1 MMELQERVLP
11 LMTVTESRGCQDQAA
26 DRRGGATSSVLRVA
40 IQGGG
45 CSGFQYGLGFDRGAA
60 EGDLEFEMHGVQVVV
75 DPFSAP
81 YLKGAEID
89 YVDSIQAA
97 GFAINNPN
105 ASSSCG
111 CGHSFQVEE
120 GAEAEGAVGGCGSRL
135 LRLTALASRVVSG
148 PLRVAVVG
156 SGPAGLLRR
165 RCAARRGRRRS
176 EVDMIERLPTPLG
189 PRAPRRRARTI
200 RS

>member
-1 MMELQERVLP
+1 MEIKERVLP
-11 LMTVTESRGCQDQAA
+11 LMTVTEAA
-26 DRRGGATSSVLRVA
+26 AAKIKQLIAEEEEVSVLRVA

-60 EGDLEFEMHGVQVVV
+60 EGDHEFEMHGVQVVV

-105 ASSSCG
+105 ATSSCG

-120 GAEAEGAVGGCGSRL
+120 GAEPEGAVGGCGSSCS
-135 LRLTALASRVVSG
+135 A
-148 PLRVAVVG
+148 
-156 SGPAGLLRR
+156 
-165 RCAARRGRRRS
+165 
-176 EVDMIERLPTPLG
+176 
-189 PRAPRRRARTI
+189 
-200 RS
+200 